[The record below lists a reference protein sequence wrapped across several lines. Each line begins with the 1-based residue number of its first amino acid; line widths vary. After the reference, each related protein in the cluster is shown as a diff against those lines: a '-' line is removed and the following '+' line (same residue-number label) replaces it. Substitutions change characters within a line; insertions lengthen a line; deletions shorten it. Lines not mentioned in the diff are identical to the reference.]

1 MKRREEVAI
10 MLSALSAAGIT
21 ENEYVRCAVAC
32 GLKMIRVK
40 KFAERQTET
49 AGRKKTFGI
58 SRLGGHPAQEGNKDL
73 SLVKETQ
80 TEKEDV

>member
-21 ENEYVRCAVAC
+21 ENEYVRCAVDC

-40 KFAERQTET
+40 KFAERHDRDT
-49 AGRKKTFGI
+49 KK
-58 SRLGGHPAQEGNKDL
+58 QEK
-73 SLVKETQ
+73 Q
-80 TEKEDV
+80 AEKEEI

>member
-10 MLSALSAAGIT
+10 MLAALSAAGIV
-21 ENEYVRCAVAC
+21 ENESVRCAVDC

-40 KFAERQTET
+40 KFAEWHGSV
-49 AGRKKTFGI
+49 ARK
-58 SRLGGHPAQEGNKDL
+58 QEKP
-73 SLVKETQ
+73 

>member
-10 MLSALSAAGIT
+10 MLAALSAAGIV
-21 ENEYVRCAVAC
+21 ENESVRCAVDC

-40 KFAERQTET
+40 KFAERQTEA
-49 AGRKKTFGI
+49 AGREKTSGI

-73 SLVKETQ
+73 RLVKEAQ
-80 TEKEDV
+80 TEKEG

>member
-10 MLSALSAAGIT
+10 MLSALSAVGIV
-21 ENEYVRCAVAC
+21 ENEAVRCAVDC

-40 KFAERQTET
+40 KFAERQTEA
-49 AGRKKTFGI
+49 AGREKTSGI

-73 SLVKETQ
+73 SLAKEAQ
-80 TEKEDV
+80 TGK

>member
-10 MLSALSAAGIT
+10 MLSALSAVGIV
-21 ENEYVRCAVAC
+21 ENESIRCAVDC

-40 KFAERQTET
+40 KFEERQTET

-73 SLVKETQ
+73 ILVKEAQ
-80 TEKEDV
+80 TEKEE